1 MATDY
6 TIDEIDKKILGVLQE
21 NGRITN
27 LHLSNL
33 IGLSPAPTLER
44 VRKLEKAKILKSYH
58 AEVDAAKL
66 GYDLNVT
73 IQVTLSR
80 QIENAMQKFTSQIQQ
95 IDEVIE
101 CVQVTGDYD
110 YLLRVIVKD
119 VSGLDVLINQK
130 LSTIEVI
137 GQLKSNV
144 ILSTIKS
151 SKKIP
156 LI

>member
-1 MATDY
+1 MAAEY
-6 TIDEIDKKILGVLQE
+6 TIDEIDKKILDELQE

-44 VRKLEKAKILKSYH
+44 VRKLEKSKILKSYH
-58 AEVDAAKL
+58 AQLDASKL

-73 IQVTLSR
+73 IQVTLMR
-80 QIENAMQKFTSQIQQ
+80 QIENAMQKFSSAIMQ

-119 VSGLDVLINQK
+119 VRGLDVLINEK
-130 LSTIEVI
+130 LSRIEVI

-156 LI
+156 LG

>member
-1 MATDY
+1 MATEY
-6 TIDEIDKKILGVLQE
+6 SIDSIDKKILDVLQE

-58 AEVDAAKL
+58 AEVDATKL
-66 GYDLNVT
+66 GYDLSVS
-73 IQVTLSR
+73 IQVTLAR
-80 QIENAMQKFTSQIQQ
+80 QIENAMQKFSSQIQQ
-95 IDEVIE
+95 IEEVVE

-119 VSGLDVLINQK
+119 VRGLDVLINEK
-130 LSTIEVI
+130 ISRIEVI

-151 SKKIP
+151 SKKVP
-156 LI
+156 LL

>member
-6 TIDEIDKKILGVLQE
+6 TIDDIDKKILGVLQE

>member
-6 TIDEIDKKILGVLQE
+6 TVDEIDKKILGVLQE

-58 AEVDAAKL
+58 AEVDATKL

-73 IQVTLSR
+73 IQVTLMR

-119 VSGLDVLINQK
+119 VRGLDDLINHK
-130 LSTIEVI
+130 LSRIEVI
-137 GQLKSNV
+137 GQLKSSV

-156 LI
+156 LS

>member
-6 TIDEIDKKILGVLQE
+6 AIDAIDKKILDELQE

-44 VRKLEKAKILKSYH
+44 VRKLEKAKVLKSYH
-58 AEVDAAKL
+58 AEVDASKL
-66 GYDLNVT
+66 GYDLNVS
-73 IQVTLSR
+73 IQVTLAR
-80 QIENAMQKFTSQIQQ
+80 QIENAMQKFTSQIQK
-95 IDEVIE
+95 IDEIIE
-101 CVQVTGDYD
+101 CVQVTGDFD

-119 VSGLDVLINQK
+119 VRGLDILINEK
-130 LSTIEVI
+130 ISRIEVI

-156 LI
+156 LG

>member
-1 MATDY
+1 MATEY
-6 TIDEIDKKILGVLQE
+6 SIDSIDKKILDVLQG

-58 AEVDAAKL
+58 AEVDATKL
-66 GYDLNVT
+66 GYDLSVS
-73 IQVTLSR
+73 IQVTLAR
-80 QIENAMQKFTSQIQQ
+80 QIENAMQKFSSQIQQ
-95 IDEVIE
+95 IDEVVE

-119 VSGLDVLINQK
+119 VRGLDVLINEK
-130 LSTIEVI
+130 ISRIEVI

-151 SKKIP
+151 SKKVP
-156 LI
+156 LL

>member
-6 TIDEIDKKILGVLQE
+6 AIDAIDKKILDVLQE

-44 VRKLEKAKILKSYH
+44 VRKLEKAKVLKSYH
-58 AEVDAAKL
+58 AEVDASKL

-73 IQVTLSR
+73 IQVTLAR

-95 IDEVIE
+95 IDEIIE
-101 CVQVTGDYD
+101 CVQVTGDFD

-119 VSGLDVLINQK
+119 VRGLDILINEK
-130 LSTIEVI
+130 ISHIEVI
-137 GQLKSNV
+137 GQLKTNV

-156 LI
+156 LV

>member
-1 MATDY
+1 MATEY
-6 TIDEIDKKILGVLQE
+6 TIDSTDKKILDVLQE

-44 VRKLEKAKILKSYH
+44 VRKLEKAKVLVSYH
-58 AEVDAAKL
+58 AEVDATKL
-66 GYDLNVT
+66 GYGLNVT
-73 IQVTLSR
+73 IQVTLAR
-80 QIENAMQKFTSQIQQ
+80 QIENAMQKFSSAIQQ

-110 YLLRVIVKD
+110 YLLRVVVKD
-119 VSGLDVLINQK
+119 VRGLDQLINEK

-137 GQLKSNV
+137 GQLKTSV
-144 ILSTIKS
+144 ILATIKN

-156 LI
+156 ID

>member
-1 MATDY
+1 MATEHN
-6 TIDEIDKKILGVLQE
+6 IDAIDKKILDVLQE

-58 AEVDAAKL
+58 AEVDASKL

-73 IQVTLSR
+73 IQVTLAR
-80 QIENAMQKFTSQIQQ
+80 QIDNAMQKFTSDIQK
-95 IDEVIE
+95 IDEVTE
-101 CVQVTGDYD
+101 CVQVTGDFD
-110 YLLRVIVKD
+110 YLLRVVVKD
-119 VSGLDVLINQK
+119 VRGLDMLINEK
-130 LSTIEVI
+130 LSKIEVI
-137 GQLKSNV
+137 GQLKTNV

-156 LI
+156 LK

>member
-6 TIDEIDKKILGVLQE
+6 AIDAIDKKILDELQE

-44 VRKLEKAKILKSYH
+44 VRKLEKAKVLKSYH
-58 AEVDAAKL
+58 AEVDASKL
-66 GYDLNVT
+66 GYDLNVS
-73 IQVTLSR
+73 IQVTLAR

-95 IDEVIE
+95 IDEIIE
-101 CVQVTGDYD
+101 CVQVTGDFD

-119 VSGLDVLINQK
+119 VRGLDILINEK
-130 LSTIEVI
+130 ISRIEVI
-137 GQLKSNV
+137 GQLKTNV
-144 ILSTIKS
+144 ILSTVKS

-156 LI
+156 LV

>member
-1 MATDY
+1 MPNEY
-6 TIDEIDKKILGVLQE
+6 NIDAIDRKILDVLQE

-44 VRKLEKAKILKSYH
+44 VRKLEKSKILQSYH
-58 AEVDAAKL
+58 ASIDASKL

-73 IQVTLSR
+73 IQVTLAR
-80 QIENAMQKFTSQIQQ
+80 QIDNAIQKFSADIQE
-95 IDEVIE
+95 IEEVIE
-101 CVQVTGDYD
+101 CVQVTGDFD
-110 YLLRVIVKD
+110 YLLRIIVKD
-119 VSGLDVLINQK
+119 VSGLDALINKK
-130 LSTIEVI
+130 LSKIEVI

-156 LI
+156 LK

>member
-1 MATDY
+1 MEHV
-6 TIDEIDKKILGVLQE
+6 IDAIDKKILDVLQE

-58 AEVDAAKL
+58 AEVDASKL

-73 IQVTLSR
+73 IQITLAR
-80 QIENAMQKFTSQIQQ
+80 QIENATQKFTTDIQK
-95 IDEVIE
+95 IEEIIE
-101 CVQVTGDYD
+101 CVQVTGDFD
-110 YLLRVIVKD
+110 YLLRAVVKD
-119 VSGLDVLINQK
+119 VRGLDILINEK
-130 LSTIEVI
+130 LIRIEVI
-137 GQLKSNV
+137 GQLKTNV

-156 LI
+156 LK

>member
-1 MATDY
+1 MEHV
-6 TIDEIDKKILGVLQE
+6 IDAIDKKILDVLQE

-58 AEVDAAKL
+58 AEVDASKL
-66 GYDLNVT
+66 GFGLNVT
-73 IQVTLSR
+73 IQITLAR
-80 QIENAMQKFTSQIQQ
+80 QIENATQKFTSSIQD
-95 IDEVIE
+95 IEEIIE
-101 CVQVTGDYD
+101 CVQVTGDFD
-110 YLLRVIVKD
+110 YLLRAVVKD
-119 VSGLDVLINQK
+119 VRGLDTLINEK
-130 LSTIEVI
+130 LIKIEVI
-137 GQLKSNV
+137 GQLKTNV

-156 LI
+156 LK

>member
-1 MATDY
+1 MASDY
-6 TIDEIDKKILGVLQE
+6 TVDEIDKKILGVLQE

-44 VRKLEKAKILKSYH
+44 VRKLEKAKILRSYH
-58 AEVDAAKL
+58 AEVDATKL

-73 IQVTLSR
+73 IQVTLMR

-119 VSGLDVLINQK
+119 VRGLDDLINHK
-130 LSTIEVI
+130 LSRIEVI
-137 GQLKSNV
+137 GQLKSSV

-156 LI
+156 LA

>member
-1 MATDY
+1 MATEY
-6 TIDEIDKKILGVLQE
+6 AIDAIDKKILDVLQE

-73 IQVTLSR
+73 IQVTLAR

-95 IDEVIE
+95 IDEIIE

-119 VSGLDVLINQK
+119 VGGLDVLINQK
-130 LSTIEVI
+130 LSHIEVI

-144 ILSTIKS
+144 ILSTVKS

-156 LI
+156 IR

>member
-1 MATDY
+1 MATEY
-6 TIDEIDKKILGVLQE
+6 TIDAIDKKILDELQE

-44 VRKLEKAKILKSYH
+44 VRQLEKAKILKSYH
-58 AEVDAAKL
+58 AELDASKL

-73 IQVTLSR
+73 IQVTLMR
-80 QIENAMQKFTSQIQQ
+80 QIENAMQKFSSAIMQ

-119 VSGLDVLINQK
+119 VRGLDLLINEK
-130 LSTIEVI
+130 LSRIEVI

-156 LI
+156 LG

>member
-1 MATDY
+1 MATEHN
-6 TIDEIDKKILGVLQE
+6 IDSIDKKILDVLQE

-58 AEVDAAKL
+58 AEVDASKL

-73 IQVTLSR
+73 IQVTLAR
-80 QIENAMQKFTSQIQQ
+80 QIDNAMQKFTSDIQV

-101 CVQVTGDYD
+101 CVQVTGDFD

-119 VSGLDVLINQK
+119 VRGLDVLINEK
-130 LSTIEVI
+130 LSKIEVI
-137 GQLKSNV
+137 GQLKTNV

-156 LI
+156 LK

>member
-1 MATDY
+1 MEHV
-6 TIDEIDKKILGVLQE
+6 IDAIDKKILDVLQE

-58 AEVDAAKL
+58 AEVDASKL
-66 GYDLNVT
+66 GFGLNVT
-73 IQVTLSR
+73 IQITLAR
-80 QIENAMQKFTSQIQQ
+80 QIENATHKFTSSIQD
-95 IDEVIE
+95 IEEIIE
-101 CVQVTGDYD
+101 CVQVTGDFD
-110 YLLRVIVKD
+110 YLLRAVVKD
-119 VSGLDVLINQK
+119 VRGLDTLINEK
-130 LSTIEVI
+130 LIKIEVI
-137 GQLKSNV
+137 GQLKTNV

-156 LI
+156 LK

>member
-1 MATDY
+1 MAAEY
-6 TIDEIDKKILGVLQE
+6 TIDEIDKKILDELQE

-44 VRKLEKAKILKSYH
+44 VRKLEKSKILKSYH
-58 AEVDAAKL
+58 AELDASKL

-73 IQVTLSR
+73 IQVTLMR
-80 QIENAMQKFTSQIQQ
+80 QIENAMQKFSSAIMQ

-119 VSGLDVLINQK
+119 VRGLDVLINEK
-130 LSTIEVI
+130 LSRIEVI

-156 LI
+156 LG

>member
-1 MATDY
+1 MATEHN
-6 TIDEIDKKILGVLQE
+6 IDLIDKKILDVLQE

-44 VRKLEKAKILKSYH
+44 VRKLEKSKILKSYH
-58 AEVDAAKL
+58 AQVDASKL

-73 IQVTLSR
+73 IQVTLAR
-80 QIENAMQKFTSQIQQ
+80 QIDNAMQKFSTDIQS
-95 IDEVIE
+95 IDEIIE

-119 VSGLDVLINQK
+119 VRGLDVLINEK
-130 LSTIEVI
+130 LSKIEVI

-144 ILSTIKS
+144 ILSTIKI

-156 LI
+156 LK

>member
-156 LI
+156 LN

>member
-6 TIDEIDKKILGVLQE
+6 NVDDIDKKILGVLQE

-44 VRKLEKAKILKSYH
+44 VRKLEKAKVLKSYH
-58 AEVDAAKL
+58 AEVDATKL

-73 IQVTLSR
+73 IQVTLMR

-119 VSGLDVLINQK
+119 VRGLDDLINHK
-130 LSTIEVI
+130 LSRIEVI
-137 GQLKSNV
+137 GQLKTNV
-144 ILSTIKS
+144 ILSTVKS
-151 SKKIP
+151 TKKIP
-156 LI
+156 LD

>member
-6 TIDEIDKKILGVLQE
+6 AIDAIDKKILDVLQE

-44 VRKLEKAKILKSYH
+44 VRKLEKAKVLKSYH
-58 AEVDAAKL
+58 AEVDASKL

-73 IQVTLSR
+73 IQVTLAR

-101 CVQVTGDYD
+101 CVQVTGDFD

-119 VSGLDVLINQK
+119 VRGLDVLINEK
-130 LSTIEVI
+130 ISHIEVI
-137 GQLKSNV
+137 GQLKTNV

-156 LI
+156 LG

>member
-1 MATDY
+1 MADY
-6 TIDEIDKKILGVLQE
+6 TIDDIDKKILDVLQE

-58 AEVDAAKL
+58 AEVDANKL
-66 GYDLNVT
+66 GYGLNVT

-80 QIENAMQKFTSQIQQ
+80 QIENAMQKFSSQIQQ
-95 IDEVIE
+95 IDEVME

-110 YLLRVIVKD
+110 YLLRVIVRD
-119 VSGLDVLINQK
+119 VQGLDQLINHK
-130 LSTIEVI
+130 LSRIEVI
-137 GQLKSNV
+137 GQLKSSV
-144 ILSTIKS
+144 ILSTVKS
-151 SKKIP
+151 TKKIP
-156 LI
+156 LL

>member
-1 MATDY
+1 MATEHN
-6 TIDEIDKKILGVLQE
+6 IDLIDKKILDVLQE

-44 VRKLEKAKILKSYH
+44 VRKLEKSKILKSYH
-58 AEVDAAKL
+58 AQVDASKL

-73 IQVTLSR
+73 IQVTLAR
-80 QIENAMQKFTSQIQQ
+80 QIDNAMQKFSSDIQS
-95 IDEVIE
+95 IDEIIE

-119 VSGLDVLINQK
+119 VRGLDILINEK
-130 LSTIEVI
+130 LSKIEVI

-156 LI
+156 LK

>member
-1 MATDY
+1 MATEF
-6 TIDEIDKKILGVLQE
+6 TIDDIDKKILGVLQE

-44 VRKLEKAKILKSYH
+44 VRKLEKAKVLKSYH
-58 AEVDAAKL
+58 AEVDATKL

-73 IQVTLSR
+73 IQVTLMR

-119 VSGLDVLINQK
+119 VSGLDHLINHK
-130 LSTIEVI
+130 LSRIEVI
-137 GQLKSNV
+137 GQLKTNV
-144 ILSTIKS
+144 ILSTVKS
-151 SKKIP
+151 AKKIP
-156 LI
+156 LG

>member
-1 MATDY
+1 MASEHN
-6 TIDEIDKKILGVLQE
+6 IDSIDKKILDVLQE

-58 AEVDAAKL
+58 AEVDASKL

-73 IQVTLSR
+73 IQVTLAR
-80 QIENAMQKFTSQIQQ
+80 QIDNAMQKFTSDIQK

-101 CVQVTGDYD
+101 CVQVTGDFD

-119 VSGLDVLINQK
+119 VRGLDVLINEK
-130 LSTIEVI
+130 LSKIEVI
-137 GQLKSNV
+137 GQLKTNV

-156 LI
+156 LK

>member
-1 MATDY
+1 MATEHN
-6 TIDEIDKKILGVLQE
+6 IDSIDKKILDVLQE

-58 AEVDAAKL
+58 AEVDASKL

-73 IQVTLSR
+73 IQVTLAR
-80 QIENAMQKFTSQIQQ
+80 QIDNAMQKFTSDIQK

-101 CVQVTGDYD
+101 CVQVTGDFD
-110 YLLRVIVKD
+110 YLLRVVVKD
-119 VSGLDVLINQK
+119 VRGLDVLINEK
-130 LSTIEVI
+130 LSKIEVI
-137 GQLKSNV
+137 GQLKTNV

-156 LI
+156 LK

>member
-33 IGLSPAPTLER
+33 IGLSPAPTLEH

>member
-1 MATDY
+1 MATEYVVD
-6 TIDEIDKKILGVLQE
+6 DIDKKILDVLQE

-44 VRKLEKAKILKSYH
+44 VRKLEKAKVLKSYH
-58 AEVDAAKL
+58 ALVDATKL
-66 GYDLNVT
+66 GYDLNVI

-80 QIENAMQKFTSQIQQ
+80 QIDNAMQKFTSEIQK
-95 IDEVIE
+95 IDEIIE

-119 VSGLDVLINQK
+119 VRGLDELINHK
-130 LSTIEVI
+130 LSKIEVI

-156 LI
+156 LH

>member
-1 MATDY
+1 MATEY
-6 TIDEIDKKILGVLQE
+6 VIDAIDRKILGVLQE

-44 VRKLEKAKILKSYH
+44 VRKLEKAKVLKSYH

-66 GYDLNVT
+66 GFDLNVS
-73 IQVTLSR
+73 IQVTLAR
-80 QIENAMQKFTSQIQQ
+80 QIENAMHKFSSQIQQ
-95 IDEVIE
+95 IEEVVE
-101 CVQVTGDYD
+101 CVQVTGDFD
-110 YLLRVIVKD
+110 YLLRVVVKD
-119 VSGLDVLINQK
+119 VRGLDVLINEK
-130 LSTIEVI
+130 ISRIEVI
-137 GQLKSNV
+137 GQLKTNV

-156 LI
+156 LG

>member
-1 MATDY
+1 MATEY
-6 TIDEIDKKILGVLQE
+6 TIDSIDKKILDVLQE

-58 AEVDAAKL
+58 AELDASKL

-73 IQVTLSR
+73 IQVTLAR
-80 QIENAMQKFTSQIQQ
+80 QIDNAMQKFTSDIQK

-101 CVQVTGDYD
+101 CVQVTGDFD

-119 VSGLDVLINQK
+119 VRGLDVLINEK
-130 LSTIEVI
+130 LSKIEVI
-137 GQLKSNV
+137 GQLKTNV

-151 SKKIP
+151 TKKIP
-156 LI
+156 LH

>member
-1 MATDY
+1 MATEY
-6 TIDEIDKKILGVLQE
+6 SIDSIDKKILDVLQG

-58 AEVDAAKL
+58 AEVDATKL
-66 GYDLNVT
+66 GYDLSVS
-73 IQVTLSR
+73 IQVTLAR
-80 QIENAMQKFTSQIQQ
+80 QIENAMQKFSSQIQQ
-95 IDEVIE
+95 IDEVVE

-119 VSGLDVLINQK
+119 VRGLDVLINEK
-130 LSTIEVI
+130 ISHIEVI

-151 SKKIP
+151 SKKVP
-156 LI
+156 LL